1 MSGTDPWPD
10 ADRYDSARPVGH
22 GGGTYDTAASADQNP
37 MGGPSPRGGRASRD
51 ARRDR
56 WVASQGHQAPPGGW
70 TPGDDPLFGPMP
82 SGPTTGGLPRT
93 PGRFGGD
100 AVAGGDRARPD
111 GPREAGPGFARAW
124 HNRGGL
130 RRGDED
136 QDDQASLDEGFAD
149 DGPGGD
155 GFGDDGFDE
164 DGFGDEPFANEE
176 FDGETASR
184 VTGFD
189 EGHDEDENPYVR
201 TGGGSLGGRS
211 RTGGR
216 FGARGARFAAQRSSD
231 GPSDEDSYGDADEPR
246 AEGAGG
252 KPRRKW
258 QLLFIAAAVLAV
270 AGVTYRTMTG
280 SQGDDTPAAPIPTAK
295 AVPADFLNSAATDAD
310 PVTENEF
317 FRDATVTAGS
327 HTYTRIA
334 RKLDAGCPD
343 LTGQLGSAL
352 DHPAAPMPAAAP
364 TPGPT
369 SVAAAAAPA
378 SSAGPASAAP
388 PSAAPTL
395 TGPACRQEVRALYLG
410 EPDKN
415 GRRLLAGVSV
425 LVVDNADT
433 AKQTAQMLGTRQGG
447 VSPLPLP
454 DGALP
459 GAKITGPNGDNE
471 LRASYGDGHYAIMVQ
486 LAYSDG
492 SQGAANDKQPSD
504 AATALH
510 ALAKQPL
517 DERML
522 LGRGY
527 RG

>member
-1 MSGTDPWPD
+1 
-10 ADRYDSARPVGH
+10 
-22 GGGTYDTAASADQNP
+22 
-37 MGGPSPRGGRASRD
+37 
-51 ARRDR
+51 
-56 WVASQGHQAPPGGW
+56 
-70 TPGDDPLFGPMP
+70 MP
-82 SGPTTGGLPRT
+82 SGPATGGLPRPPGP
-93 PGRFGGD
+93 PGRFGGGEFPD
-100 AVAGGDRARPD
+100 GDHASPD

-124 HNRGGL
+124 HKRGGL
-130 RRGDED
+130 RRGGED
-136 QDDQASLDEGFAD
+136 QDNQASLDEGFAD
-149 DGPGGD
+149 DGL
-155 GFGDDGFDE
+155 DDGFDDDGFDDGFDD
-164 DGFGDEPFANEE
+164 DGFGEAPFA
-176 FDGETASR
+176 DETINSEAASR
-184 VTGFD
+184 GPGFD
-189 EGHDEDENPYVR
+189 ESPDEGEEPDDGEEPYVR
-201 TGGGSLGGRS
+201 VGGGSFGAGPRTGTG
-211 RTGGR
+211 TGGR
-216 FGARGARFAAQRSSD
+216 FGARGARFAARRSPD
-231 GPSDEDSYGDADEPR
+231 GPPDEDSYDDEGEPLADR
-246 AEGAGG
+246 TGG

-258 QLLFIAAAVLAV
+258 QLLFVAIAVLAV

-280 SQGDDTPAAPIPTAK
+280 SQSGGDTPAAPVPTVK

-334 RKLDAGCPD
+334 RKLDTGCPD

-378 SSAGPASAAP
+378 SSAGPASVAP
-388 PSAAPTL
+388 PSAAPTI

-433 AKQTAQMLGTRQGG
+433 ARQTAQMLETRQGG

-454 DGALP
+454 EGALP

-471 LRASYGDGHYAIMVQ
+471 LRAAFGDGHYAIMVQ

-492 SQGAANDKQPSD
+492 SAGAKNDKQPSD
-504 AATALH
+504 GATDLH